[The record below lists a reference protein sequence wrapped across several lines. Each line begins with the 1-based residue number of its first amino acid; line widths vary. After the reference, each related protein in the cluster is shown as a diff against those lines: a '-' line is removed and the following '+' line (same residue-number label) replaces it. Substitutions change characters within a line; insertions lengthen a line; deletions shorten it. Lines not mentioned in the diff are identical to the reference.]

1 MKSPAMSME
10 IAPEVS
16 ESGHS
21 PSQSFTDIPEE
32 EGTFA
37 RHNDIDVQCAG
48 CPGRQANESLFS
60 KNTRA

>member
-1 MKSPAMSME
+1 ME

-37 RHNDIDVQCAG
+37 RHNDIDGRCAG
-48 CPGRQANESLFS
+48 RPGGRLMNLFFP
-60 KNTRA
+60 KTLTLETLL